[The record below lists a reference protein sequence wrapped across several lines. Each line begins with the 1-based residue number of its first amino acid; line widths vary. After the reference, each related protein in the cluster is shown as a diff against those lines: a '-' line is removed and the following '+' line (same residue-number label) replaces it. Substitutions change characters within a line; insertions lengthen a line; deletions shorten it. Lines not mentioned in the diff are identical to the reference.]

1 MAWQSAQLIYAMDLF
16 GCAAA
21 AVAASTLAKRVGLD
35 FIGAIMI
42 AAIGAIGG
50 GTLRDLLINRHP
62 LFWLKDLNYLYIITL
77 TAIIVQI
84 FYHYIESIF
93 ERPLRFF
100 DAIGLGAFAV
110 IGFQVALSKQLAYP
124 FVILMGVLT
133 SVAGGIMR
141 DIICNKLPLVLCR
154 EIYIT
159 CVISGGIT
167 YLALLQFGIS
177 AWLRDI
183 ITMLCII
190 ILRLFAIRGDW
201 QLPTLSLKHNSKNN
215 K

>member
-1 MAWQSAQLIYAMDLF
+1 MTLQTAPLIYGMDLF

-21 AVAASTLAKRVGLD
+21 AVAASTLAKRVGFDL
-35 FIGAIMI
+35 IGAIMI

-62 LFWLKDLNYLYIITL
+62 LFWLNDLNYFYVISA
-77 TAIIVQI
+77 TAILVQI
-84 FYHYIESIF
+84 FYHYIEDFF
-93 ERPLRFF
+93 ETPLRFF

-110 IGFQVALSKQLAYP
+110 IGFQVGMAKSLAYP

-133 SVAGGIMR
+133 AVAGGIMR
-141 DIICNKLPLVLCR
+141 DIICNRLPLVLCR

-159 CVISGGIT
+159 CVIIGGLV
-167 YLALLQFGIS
+167 YLGLHHLHFS

-183 ITMLCII
+183 ITMLAVI

-201 QLPTLSLKHNSKNN
+201 QLPSVSIRPN

>member
-1 MAWQSAQLIYAMDLF
+1 MAWQTAPLIYGMDLF

-35 FIGAIMI
+35 FIGAVMI
-42 AAIGAIGG
+42 ASIGAIGG

-62 LFWLKDLNYLYIITL
+62 LFWLHDLNYLYVIVG
-77 TAIIVQI
+77 TAILVQI
-84 FYHYIESIF
+84 FYHHIESIF

-110 IGFQVALSKQLAYP
+110 IGFQVAMSKNLTYP

-133 SVAGGIMR
+133 AVAGGIMR

-154 EIYIT
+154 EIYIS
-159 CVISGGIT
+159 CVIIGGLV
-167 YLALLQFGIS
+167 YLGLTEWHFS
-177 AWLRDI
+177 PWLRDI
-183 ITMLCII
+183 LTMLCVI

-201 QLPTLSLKHNSKNN
+201 QLPSLSIAPKRK
-215 K
+215 